1 MKKFETMLAIDG
13 SAAQE
18 TLANAMVV
26 WWMARDK
33 EDALKQIEAAP
44 GEDLA
49 GIKNSV
55 IAGLSSLANS
65 LGVGIEQLIEEQQLN
80 LLEKATPRNI
90 VEALNAIHLQWIED
104 NFTARRWAEKFF
116 KGQLGQ
122 YRKTAKLP
130 WAEVEKDFLFI
141 EVYLR
146 DSFQWTEKAVQWDF
160 HMYALEHNA
169 DDDLETIAEKAR
181 TFAPEIIDW
190 IVAYRDK
197 LDPMKKA
204 VQIADINEFLSKHQ
218 NGAEIMEIMIKVV
231 CGE

>member
-65 LGVGIEQLIEEQQLN
+65 LGVGIEQLIEE
-80 LLEKATPRNI
+80 
-90 VEALNAIHLQWIED
+90 
-104 NFTARRWAEKFF
+104 
-116 KGQLGQ
+116 
-122 YRKTAKLP
+122 
-130 WAEVEKDFLFI
+130 
-141 EVYLR
+141 
-146 DSFQWTEKAVQWDF
+146 
-160 HMYALEHNA
+160 
-169 DDDLETIAEKAR
+169 
-181 TFAPEIIDW
+181 
-190 IVAYRDK
+190 
-197 LDPMKKA
+197 
-204 VQIADINEFLSKHQ
+204 
-218 NGAEIMEIMIKVV
+218 
-231 CGE
+231 